1 MSAGRVRTIGRHV
14 GRFDVE
20 KRVERLARSVAEIEV
35 ALRGAEGKIEADA
48 RKRIRTLHNEA
59 RRQLVILRGH
69 QREATRLLWRLS
81 TAAEGS
87 WDDLMRAADRALTEA
102 RTVADSIIERLRA
115 VARSRGQGA
124 RSDSRGAP
132 RGDQPGAFRLS
143 RRGRPDRAQVE

>member
-1 MSAGRVRTIGRHV
+1 MSAGRGQPIGRRV

-20 KRVERLARSVAEIEV
+20 KRVERLVRSVAEIEV

-48 RKRIRTLHNEA
+48 RKRIHTLHNEA
-59 RRQLVILRGH
+59 RSELVVLRGH

-81 TAAEGS
+81 TVAEGS

-115 VARSRGQGA
+115 VARSRGHGA
-124 RSDSRGAP
+124 RSDSRGPP
-132 RGDQPGAFRLS
+132 RGNQPGADMTEERD
-143 RRGRPDRAQVE
+143 GDE

>member
-48 RKRIRTLHNEA
+48 RKRIHTLHNEA

-102 RTVADSIIERLRA
+102 RTVADSI
-115 VARSRGQGA
+115 
-124 RSDSRGAP
+124 
-132 RGDQPGAFRLS
+132 
-143 RRGRPDRAQVE
+143 DRAITRCRSQPRARCALGFTRRPSRESTGR

>member
-48 RKRIRTLHNEA
+48 RKRMHTLHTEA

-87 WDDLMRAADRALTEA
+87 WDDLMRAADRVLTEA
-102 RTVADSIIERLRA
+102 RTVADSIISRLRA
-115 VARSRGQGA
+115 VARSRGQRA
-124 RSDSRGAP
+124 RSDSRGAA
-132 RGDQPGAFRLS
+132 RGDQPGAARLS
-143 RRGRPDRAQVE
+143 RRGRPERAQVE

>member
-48 RKRIRTLHNEA
+48 RKRIHTLHNEA

-102 RTVADSIIERLRA
+102 RTVADSMIERLRA
-115 VARSRGQGA
+115 VARSRGQGP
-124 RSDSRGAP
+124 RWDSRGAP
-132 RGDQPGAFRLS
+132 RGDQLGADMTEERD
-143 RRGRPDRAQVE
+143 GDE